1 MIDYLTAPDV
11 PITEAASTYERL
23 WVERA
28 VAEAFA
34 ICETCRAWGSAPCRT
49 KSGKVAAR
57 HARRPR

>member
-11 PITEAASTYERL
+11 PITEASVTYERL

-34 ICETCRAWGSAPCRT
+34 ICGTCPALSLENPHEPVVRSL
-49 KSGKVAAR
+49 R
-57 HARRPR
+57 HTDR